1 MPIADSTLESLEFG
15 AVREL
20 LATRTQS
27 QPGQLLATQ
36 LCPLDDR
43 AAVEL
48 ALHQAGEAL
57 GLLSAGVPPLE
68 GNQPLSDI
76 LTACAAAGSRL
87 TVEQLHDVQA
97 ALLTATAC
105 RDWSKGLNSASC
117 LLLLCQPLEELV
129 DVQRPLRL
137 ALGPRGELLDSASLA
152 LRDIRNEL
160 RQLRRR
166 LKQQLEQLMAATEL
180 ASCFREPQIRV
191 RNGRYV
197 VPLKADYRGR
207 IKGLVHDESASGQT
221 LYLEPEL
228 VVAGNN
234 RLHQLLQEE
243 KREERR
249 ILLQLTDLVREHC
262 APLRGNESRLAL
274 LDLRFAAAQLA
285 AEYEGTVP
293 QLVDEPLIDLRQARH
308 PLLMVDASQRLAP
321 SRAVA
326 SDLRLTA
333 AQGTLVI
340 SGPNTGGK
348 SVALKSFG
356 LLLLMVRAGLPIPCA
371 AESRLHLFDE
381 VFVDIGDLQSIAE
394 HLSTFSGHLRRL
406 RHILDQAGAG
416 ALVLLDEAGTGTDP
430 AEGAA
435 LVIAA
440 LERLQQSG
448 ARTILTTHLGRLKSW
463 AAETPG
469 VENVAVELD
478 GDTLQPLYRLRYGIP
493 GASSAM
499 ATARRMRL
507 PLELLD
513 RAQQLLGA
521 QPTDSNEMLLTLSC
535 RQQEL
540 EALQLEARQERDAAR
555 QLWQMRR
562 EQLQRLQQQKKQI
575 HEKALQR
582 AENLIAE
589 TSRQLRALRRHSETQ
604 ADARGQVAQATMIAE
619 VREQLAPLRSAKKSS
634 ALPAPRPKVGDL
646 VKVVALG
653 ASARVLSM
661 QGQEAMVQVAGKRM
675 RLGLNQ
681 LEPLGSGLSAGV
693 SRRQPLVTRPAAP
706 PDQAR
711 RLVLVGQRVEPAQR
725 ELERFIDGALL
736 AGLPQ
741 VEIVH
746 GSGSGALRQAVRQL
760 LATERAVTAF
770 YAAASEDGG
779 ENVTIAELGQQ
790 G

>member
-15 AVREL
+15 AIRAL
-20 LATRTQS
+20 LAARTQS
-27 QPGQLLATQ
+27 QPGQKLASQ
-36 LCPLDDR
+36 LQPLDDK

-48 ALHQAGEAL
+48 ALAQAGEAL
-57 GLLSAGVPPLE
+57 GLLIAGAPPLHD
-68 GNQPLSDI
+68 NQPLSDI
-76 LTACAAAGSRL
+76 LNACTAEGSLLAVEELHNVHAALMATTACLS
-87 TVEQLHDVQA
+87 
-97 ALLTATAC
+97 
-105 RDWSKGLNSASC
+105 WSKELEIDSS
-117 LLLLCQPLEELV
+117 LLILCQPLEELT
-129 DVQRPLRL
+129 DVQRSLRL
-137 ALGPRGELLDSASLA
+137 ALGPRGELLDSASLP
-152 LRDIRNEL
+152 LGDIRREL

-166 LKQQLEQLMAATEL
+166 IKQQLEQMMAASEL
-180 ASCFREPQIRV
+180 ASCFREAQIRM
-191 RNGRYV
+191 RNGRYL

-221 LYLEPEL
+221 LYFEPEQ
-228 VVAGNN
+228 VVTGNN

-249 ILLQLTDLVREHC
+249 ILLQLTALVRKHQM
-262 APLRGNESRLAL
+262 PLRSNESLLAR
-274 LDLRFAAAQLA
+274 LDLRFAVAQLA
-285 AEYEGTVP
+285 QEYAGNIP
-293 QLVDEPLIDLRQARH
+293 HLVDEPLIDLRQARH
-308 PLLMVDASQRLAP
+308 PLLMAGTGERLDPA
-321 SRAVA
+321 RAV
-326 SDLRLTA
+326 STDLQLSST
-333 AQGTLVI
+333 QHTLLI

-371 AESRLHLFDE
+371 EESRLHLFAE

-394 HLSTFSGHLRRL
+394 HLSTFSGHLQRL
-406 RHILDQAGAG
+406 QQILHQAGPG

-440 LERLQQSG
+440 LEVLQQSG
-448 ARTILTTHLGRLKSW
+448 ARTILTTHLGRLKTW

-478 GDTLQPLYRLRYGIP
+478 AETLQPLYRLRYGIP

-499 ATARRMRL
+499 ATARRMGL
-507 PLELLD
+507 PSELLH

-521 QPTDSNEMLLTLSC
+521 QPTDSNEMLLVLSR

-540 EALQLEARQERDAAR
+540 ETLQGEARQEREAAR

-562 EQLQRLQQQKKQI
+562 EQLHRLQQQKKEI
-575 HEKALQR
+575 HQKALQR

-589 TSRQLRALRRHSETQ
+589 TSRQLRRLRRQ
-604 ADARGQVAQATMIAE
+604 ADTPIDARGQVAQAAIISE
-619 VREQLAPLRSAKKSS
+619 VRAQLAPLKILQKGSAQPVTK
-634 ALPAPRPKVGDL
+634 PQVGAQ
-646 VKVVALG
+646 VRVVALN
-653 ASARVLSM
+653 ASGRVLSV
-661 QGQEAMVQVAGKRM
+661 QGQEALVQVAGKRM

-681 LEPLGSGLSAGV
+681 LELSAASSSTAV
-693 SRRQPLVTRPAAP
+693 VQRQPVVTRPAAP
-706 PDQAR
+706 ANQTR

-725 ELERFIDGALL
+725 QLERFIDGALL

-760 LATERAVTAF
+760 LAEQRAVTAF
-770 YAAASEDGG
+770 YAAASEEGG
-779 ENVTIAELGQQ
+779 ENITIAELGH
-790 G
+790 